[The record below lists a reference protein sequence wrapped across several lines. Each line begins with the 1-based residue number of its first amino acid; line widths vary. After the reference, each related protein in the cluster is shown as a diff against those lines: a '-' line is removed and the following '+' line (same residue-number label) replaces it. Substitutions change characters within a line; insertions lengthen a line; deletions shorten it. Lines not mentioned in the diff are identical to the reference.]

1 MNVNTYNNDTQRN
14 TKKIRAKFF
23 PQLLYTQFLCSP
35 TGCDDE
41 SWGLWS
47 AFSER
52 GAVKNKKKKVVKCE
66 FIIIR
71 LNEAKQNIKRNKD
84 KIYNNKYKIFL
95 KQKRL
100 VLNRKILQAFF
111 NNNFKKVCK
120 K

>member
-1 MNVNTYNNDTQRN
+1 M
-14 TKKIRAKFF
+14 
-23 PQLLYTQFLCSP
+23 
-35 TGCDDE
+35 
-41 SWGLWS
+41 
-47 AFSER
+47 
-52 GAVKNKKKKVVKCE
+52 KCE

-111 NNNFKKVCK
+111 NNNFKKVCNK
-120 K
+120 